1 MISSCVAP
9 SGGRLDLTTFAFLK
23 THLRRYIKRFRD
35 FHLFSQNGLAWDLEG
50 SRYGVWER
58 FITSLAFR
66 SFLCTFCLLDLWA
79 RVQSYTKNSWRSHLG
94 SSLQN
99 VIMQTFHFLAFFATA
114 SYWGV
119 DSEKQASCT
128 MFFFWI
134 FVRLLINVGGVDM
147 HKNGWG
153 VYKGWIAFCF

>member
-114 SYWGV
+114 SYCGV

-128 MFFFWI
+128 MFFLDL
-134 FVRLLINVGGVDM
+134 RSAS
-147 HKNGWG
+147 H
-153 VYKGWIAFCF
+153 